1 MTYWFLDIEAPS
13 AAERSAPWEPAVAWA
28 AESSALREPNF
39 KESHSSSGCRGNWNL
54 WAATNMKPR
63 SRRASL
69 GLRHLRAASAATRQ
83 SARAHLLSAA
93 PTPWHERPCIPRHVV
108 SQSTGGRTLCSAA
121 PAADELLPE
130 CVTEIPRI
138 RSMHMTSAS
147 LSLPD
152 ALTSRDLRR
161 CAFLRFLRNTFRSS
175 RMSRARLRK
184 LAIWS
189 AS

>member
-1 MTYWFLDIEAPS
+1 MGGGKLCSPRAKFQ
-13 AAERSAPWEPAVAWA
+13 
-28 AESSALREPNF
+28 REPLKLGVQRELELVGGHKYEAQKPSCF
-39 KESHSSSGCRGNWNL
+39 FRPSPPESCLCSHTSKCQGPSLVGCSN
-54 WAATNMKPR
+54 AMA
-63 SRRASL
+63 
-69 GLRHLRAASAATRQ
+69 RAA
-83 SARAHLLSAA
+83 LML
-93 PTPWHERPCIPRHVV
+93 IPRHVV